1 MNDNHALYGLLC
13 EREGL
18 LVPALPAR
26 VSTAGAR
33 LAKDGSLWALV
44 SEQGTQLARH
54 VATALHA
61 HYGAHALLD
70 ALLLAI
76 VWGGTARVRADDTDD
91 NDDTDDR

>member
-1 MNDNHALYGLLC
+1 
-13 EREGL
+13 
-18 LVPALPAR
+18 
-26 VSTAGAR
+26 
-33 LAKDGSLWALV
+33 
-44 SEQGTQLARH
+44 

-91 NDDTDDR
+91 KDDNDDR